1 VKRKEILLEESVL
14 FISIVKWF
22 FLATCVG
29 VIVGASTSFFI
40 NSLNKSIFFTAQYK
54 YYYFVLPAAL
64 FISAVLINY
73 LSPQAKGHGT
83 EKVIEAIHK
92 YSGKLQPMSVPVKLI
107 ATIITIAA
115 GGSVGKEGPAAQI
128 GGGLSSIFASIF
140 RFNKRDRKRLIICGI
155 SAGFASVFGTPIAGA
170 IFGIEV
176 LFIGNIFY
184 DVMLPSFVSGVISY
198 QVSSS
203 LGIEYFYKPIEF
215 VPKFSE
221 GFLIKVL
228 IGAIF
233 FGICSLLLIE
243 AMKLAESFSHKIKV
257 WEPLKGLIGGGIII
271 ALALLTSTKYLGL
284 GLNTIESVL
293 EGGKVLPYDFI
304 LKIVFTSIT
313 LAFCG
318 SGGMVTP
325 IFFIGVTAGSL
336 FGMLM
341 GFNTSMFA
349 AIGMVSLLAGAANT
363 PISASIMAIEFF
375 GPTLAPYAA
384 ISCIVSYLMTGHR
397 SVYPSQVL
405 ATAKS
410 PSILIEKGI
419 EMEKLVSIIIK
430 PRPHSII
437 NMIMRAVHKIK
448 EIKAGLK
455 KKEKQGPKIRG

>member
-1 VKRKEILLEESVL
+1 MKRKELLLEESVL
-14 FISIVKWF
+14 FISIIKWF

-29 VIVGASTSFFI
+29 VIVGGSTSFFI
-40 NSLNKSIFFTAQYK
+40 AALTKSIFFSTQYK
-54 YYYFVLPAAL
+54 YYYFILPVAL
-64 FISAVLINY
+64 FVSALLVNY

-92 YSGKLQPMSVPVKLI
+92 YSGKLKPMSVPVKLV
-107 ATIITIAA
+107 ATVITVAA

-128 GGGLSSIFASIF
+128 GAGLSSIFASIF
-140 RFNKRDRKRLIICGI
+140 RFNKKDRQKLIICGI

-176 LFIGNIFY
+176 LMIGSIFY
-184 DVMLPSFVSGVISY
+184 DVMFPSFVAGIISY
-198 QVSSS
+198 QISSS
-203 LGIEYFYKPIEF
+203 LGVEYFYKPIEF

-221 GFLIKVL
+221 GFFIKVV

-233 FGICSLLLIE
+233 FGICSLILIE
-243 AMKLAESFSHKIKV
+243 ALKLAESISRKIKI
-257 WEPLKGLIGGGIII
+257 WDPLKGLIGGSIIV
-271 ALALLTSTKYLGL
+271 ALALITSTKYLGL
-284 GLNTIESVL
+284 GLNVIEGTL
-293 EGGKVLPYDFI
+293 EGAKVLPYDFI
-304 LKIVFTSIT
+304 LKIIFTSIT

-336 FGMLM
+336 FGMIM

-384 ISCIVSYLMTGHR
+384 LSCIVSYLMTGHR

-419 EMEKLVSIIIK
+419 EMEKLASIIIK
-430 PRPHSII
+430 PRPHSITS
-437 NMIMRAVHKIK
+437 MIILGVNKIK
-448 EIKAGLK
+448 EIRAGLK
-455 KKEKQGPKIRG
+455 KTGKETDQP